1 VDLRLSVD
9 RMVKEVEIE
18 GRLMFIEA
26 KVTATA
32 SGRPRVAH

>member
-1 VDLRLSVD
+1 VVVD
-9 RMVKEVEIE
+9 RDVREVEIE
-18 GRLMFIEA
+18 GRTMFIEA